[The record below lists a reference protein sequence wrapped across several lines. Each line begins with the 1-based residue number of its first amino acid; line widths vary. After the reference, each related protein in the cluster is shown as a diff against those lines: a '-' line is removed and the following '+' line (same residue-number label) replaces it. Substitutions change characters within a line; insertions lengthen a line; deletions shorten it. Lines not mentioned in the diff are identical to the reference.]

1 MPVPQHP
8 NEHEDLDRLPDG
20 VPHIV
25 VGLTAACAV
34 LLAIVLVFAWSH
46 DQISIIA
53 LAAVVTPV
61 LVSKLADKSERE
73 RDHVHPSR

>member
-1 MPVPQHP
+1 MAAPDQ
-8 NEHEDLDRLPDG
+8 HEDPERLPDG
-20 VPHIV
+20 VPHII

-34 LLAIVLVFAWSH
+34 LLAIVLVLAWSH
-46 DQISIIA
+46 ERISIIA

-61 LVSKLADKSERE
+61 MVSKLVNKSERE

>member
-1 MPVPQHP
+1 MAEQ
-8 NEHEDLDRLPDG
+8 HEDPERLPDG

-34 LLAIVLVFAWSH
+34 VLAIVLVLAWSH
-46 DQISIIA
+46 ERISVIV

-61 LVSKLADKSERE
+61 LVSKLVQKSERE

>member
-1 MPVPQHP
+1 MAAPQH
-8 NEHEDLDRLPDG
+8 EDPDRLPDG
-20 VPHIV
+20 VPHII

-34 LLAIVLVFAWSH
+34 LLAIVLVLAWSH
-46 DQISIIA
+46 QQISVIA

-61 LVSKLADKSERE
+61 IVSKLVAKSERE